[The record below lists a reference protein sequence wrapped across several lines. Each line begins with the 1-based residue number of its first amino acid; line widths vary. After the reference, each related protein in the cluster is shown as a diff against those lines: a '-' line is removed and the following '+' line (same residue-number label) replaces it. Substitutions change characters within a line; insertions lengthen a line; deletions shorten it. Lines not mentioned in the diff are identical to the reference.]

1 MGSHLCEEMTMYRM
15 LFREG
20 AAGRGFPPTREGP
33 PSVDLEVLALLP
45 VNRLV
50 PDDSL
55 FVREVGDKSHAT
67 ARPDFLAERR
77 RFWM

>member
-1 MGSHLCEEMTMYRM
+1 MTMYRI
-15 LFREG
+15 LYRGG
-20 AAGRGFPPTREGP
+20 AAGRGFPLTREGP

-55 FVREVGDKSHAT
+55 FAREVGDDAHAT
-67 ARPDFLAERR
+67 ARPDFLTERR
-77 RFWM
+77 RIWM